1 MSTAT
6 ADPPRPP
13 DTRRVDPVI
22 VQPVTQA
29 RVIRSEWIKFSTLRS
44 TWITLVLSM
53 IGTIGIGALAS
64 WGTNNRWSHMDPG
77 EHGELQRGQPQ
88 PVRRQPRPA
97 RRRSCSAY

>member
-1 MSTAT
+1 MSTLTVDAPT
-6 ADPPRPP
+6 GVTPERPV
-13 DTRRVDPVI
+13 T

-64 WGTNNRWSHMDPG
+64 W
-77 EHGELQRGQPQ
+77 
-88 PVRRQPRPA
+88 
-97 RRRSCSAY
+97 